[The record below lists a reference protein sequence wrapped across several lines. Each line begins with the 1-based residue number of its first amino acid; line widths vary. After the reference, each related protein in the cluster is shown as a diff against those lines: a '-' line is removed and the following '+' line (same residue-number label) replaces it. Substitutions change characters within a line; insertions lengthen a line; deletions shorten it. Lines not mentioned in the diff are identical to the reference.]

1 MTDQNELIEEK
12 SWWKRNWKWV
22 VPAGGCGGCLIII
35 ILIIGGVFAGASSLF
50 GMFTDSIPYQEA
62 LERVN
67 SNEQIVELLG
77 TPIEK
82 NGIMQGSINFSNGDG
97 EADFNIPIE
106 GPKGEGRL
114 YIIGEKRNDE
124 WTYSEMEVRID
135 QNNEVINLLNEGLD
149 ILQEEED
156 Y

>member
-1 MTDQNELIEEK
+1 MTDQNELIQEK

-22 VPAGGCGGCLIII
+22 VPTGGCGGCLIII
-35 ILIIGGVFAGASSLF
+35 ILFVGGVFTV
-50 GMFTDSIPYQEA
+50 FTSAFTNSTPYQEA

-67 SNEQIVELLG
+67 NNEQIVELLG

-82 NGIMQGSINFSNGDG
+82 DGMMQGSINFSNGDG
-97 EADFNIPIE
+97 NANFSIPIE

-114 YIIGEKRNDE
+114 YIVGEKRYDE

-149 ILQEEED
+149 KPEEEEEED
-156 Y
+156 F

>member
-1 MTDQNELIEEK
+1 MTDQNELIQEK
-12 SWWKRNWKWV
+12 SWWKRNWKQV
-22 VPAGGCGGCLIII
+22 VPAGGCGGCLILV
-35 ILIIGGVFAGASSLF
+35 ILFVGGLFAGITSAFTSS
-50 GMFTDSIPYQEA
+50 TPYQEA

-67 SNEQIVELLG
+67 NNEQIVELLG

-82 NGIMQGSINFSNGDG
+82 SGIMQGSLNFSNGDG

-114 YIIGEKRNDE
+114 YIVGQKRNDE
-124 WTYSEMEVRID
+124 WTYSEMEVRIE

-149 ILQEEED
+149 KLEEEED
-156 Y
+156 F